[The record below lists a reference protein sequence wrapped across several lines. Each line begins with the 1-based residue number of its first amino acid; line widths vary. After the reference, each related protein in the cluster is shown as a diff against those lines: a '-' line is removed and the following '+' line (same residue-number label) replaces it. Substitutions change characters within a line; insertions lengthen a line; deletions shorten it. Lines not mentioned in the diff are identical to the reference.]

1 MKKQRKRIYTAL
13 LCTCFLFSTASVPV
27 SAAETEQEEEMT
39 TLSSRSGGTE
49 VSTKEALTSALVDS
63 NISKITLEKD
73 IDINDALTVNR
84 AVKLDLNGFV
94 LRMTGEDSV
103 IKVGQ
108 GGELTIADSNKD
120 KTHKFAQNTAGLSAG
135 LWELVDDSSTTSK
148 TVNGGIIT
156 GGKAQKGGGVYVAP
170 GGKLHMT
177 GGSIVGCQASKDGG
191 GVYLDDDSQTD
202 ASSEFTMTDS
212 SIIGC
217 TASGHGGGVAVNPAC
232 KFTMDNDSEIRSCTA
247 RLGGGVYTNNSDT
260 NRKGVFT
267 LRNGAILSCTA
278 DTSGFLF
285 SQGGGVYNS
294 GAFIMEGGT
303 IKGCTA
309 IKERPTGGVLNRR
322 EFTMSGGMIGES
334 ENDES
339 HVYNDAITAAVFT
352 ISGDATIYTNVAND
366 SRLNADG
373 GKVFGEVTNAV
384 KNWSS
389 AVIAGTEGVAGS
401 TEFKGKVTNN
411 CIIEKGQF
419 TGDVTND
426 GGGTIKGG
434 VFTGSVTNNLGTIL
448 GGDFSKASL
457 SGELVITFDPNN
469 GGNSSKQKV
478 DWSKE
483 GTPLEVPTTE
493 PTKEG
498 HTFEG
503 WYYDNNGVN
512 TKWDFKTDRARYTMT
527 LKAKWEANTYNVTV
541 KDDGNGTASADP
553 APAKMGAEVSL
564 TATPNSGYH
573 FKKWEVVP
581 DKVKIENNKFTMP
594 AAHVTVKAIFERN
607 TSSGGSGG
615 GGGGTTYYTLTFETN
630 GGDSIQAIRAAR
642 GKTLDLSAYT
652 PMRDG
657 YDFGG
662 WYADKDLTQRI
673 TEIKLSG
680 SKTVYADW
688 KKREPDEP
696 DAVKNPFADVN
707 AGDWFYRDVLF
718 SYEKGLMSGM
728 DAAAF
733 APYANTTRAQIAVIF
748 YRMEGSPAVEGENSF
763 TDVVRGSGTAWFYD
777 AVTWAQQNGI
787 MGGYDNS
794 SFAPNDPI
802 TREQLAAIFY
812 RYAQYKSYDTT
823 QGGMAIREFGDYESI
838 SDYAMGAMAWAVNT
852 GLVKGDSNL
861 LYPNGTATRAEIAA
875 MLHRF
880 VENGMK

>member
-27 SAAETEQEEEMT
+27 SAAETEQEEMT
-39 TLSSRSGGTE
+39 TLSNRSGEAE
-49 VSTKEALTSALVDS
+49 VSTKDELTSALGDS
-63 NISKITLEKD
+63 TKD
-73 IDINDALTVNR
+73 TVKLTEDIIIDTTLTVNR
-84 AVKLDLNGFV
+84 AVTLDLNGFV
-94 LRMTGEDSV
+94 LRMTGEGSV
-103 IKVGQ
+103 IKVEQ
-108 GGELTIADSNKD
+108 GGELTIADSNKN
-120 KTHKFAQNTAGLSAG
+120 TAHKFAQNTNG
-135 LWELVDDSSTTSK
+135 LWELVDGSSTSSK

-177 GGSIVGCQASKDGG
+177 GGSIVGCQAKDGG

-247 RLGGGVYTNNSDT
+247 RLGGGVYTNNSGT
-260 NRKGVFT
+260 NGPGVFT

-278 DTSGFLF
+278 NPSNHLF

-352 ISGDATIYTNVAND
+352 ISGDAKIYTNVYND

-373 GKVFGEVTNAV
+373 GEIFGEVTNAV

-389 AVIAGTEGVAGS
+389 AVIAGTEGAAGS

-419 TGDVTND
+419 TGEVMND

-434 VFTGSVTNNLGTIL
+434 TFTGSVTNNLGAIL
-448 GGDFSKASL
+448 GGDFSQAESL
-457 SGELVITFDPNN
+457 SGKLVITFDPNN
-469 GGNSSKQKV
+469 GDNSSRQEVYWK
-478 DWSKE
+478 KE
-483 GTPLEVPTTE
+483 GAPLIAPIPK
-493 PTKEG
+493 PTKEE

-503 WYYDNNGVN
+503 WYYDNKGENR
-512 TKWDFKTDRARYTMT
+512 KWDFETDRARYTMT
-527 LKAKWEANTYNVTV
+527 LTAKWKANTYNVTV
-541 KDDGNGTASADP
+541 ENDGNGTASADP
-553 APAKMGAEVSL
+553 ASAKMDDKVEL
-564 TATPNSGYH
+564 IATPKSGYH
-573 FKKWEVVP
+573 FKEWEVISGN
-581 DKVKIENNKFTMP
+581 VKIEDNKFTMP
-594 AAHVTVKAIFERN
+594 AENVTVKAIFERN
-607 TSSGGSGG
+607 ASSSGG

-630 GGDSIQAIRAAR
+630 GGGSMQAIRAAR

-688 KKREPDEP
+688 KKREP

-763 TDVVRGSGTAWFYD
+763 TDVVRDSGTAWFYD

-812 RYAQYKSYDTT
+812 RYAQYKGYDTT
-823 QGGMAIREFGDYESI
+823 QGGMAIREFDDYESI
-838 SDYAMGAMAWAVNT
+838 SDYAMGAMAWAVNI

-875 MLHRF
+875 LLHRF

>member
-39 TLSSRSGGTE
+39 TLSSRSGEAE
-49 VSTKEALTSALVDS
+49 VSTKDALTSALGDS
-63 NISKITLEKD
+63 NISKITLKQD
-73 IDINDALTVNR
+73 IHISDTLTVNR
-84 AVKLDLNGFV
+84 AVTLDLNGFV
-94 LRMTGEDSV
+94 LRMTKEGSV
-103 IKVGQ
+103 IKVEQ
-108 GGELTIADSNKD
+108 GGELTIADSDTD
-120 KTHKFAQNTAGLSAG
+120 KAHKFVQSTGG
-135 LWELVDDSSTTSK
+135 LWVLVDDSSK
-148 TVNGGIIT
+148 TVYGGIIT
-156 GGKAQKGGGVYVAP
+156 GGNAQKGGGVYVAP
-170 GGKLHMT
+170 GGKLNMT
-177 GGSIVGCQASKDGG
+177 GGSIVGCQAKFGG
-191 GVYLDDDSQTD
+191 GVYLDNNDQTGEP
-202 ASSEFTMTDS
+202 SEFTMTS
-212 SIIGC
+212 SRIIGC
-217 TASGHGGGVAVNPAC
+217 TASDNGGGVAVNPAC
-232 KFTMDNDSEIRSCTA
+232 TFTMNNGSEIRSCTA
-247 RLGGGVYTNNSDT
+247 RNGGGVYTNTS
-260 NRKGVFT
+260 RKNGNGVFT

-278 DTSGFLF
+278 DTSGHL
-285 SQGGGVYNS
+285 SSRGGGVYNEGS
-294 GAFIMEGGT
+294 FIMENGT

-309 IKERPTGGVLNRR
+309 IKMKERPTGGVYNLK
-322 EFTMSGGMIGES
+322 EFTMRGGTIGEEGEN

-339 HVYNDAITAAVFT
+339 HVYNAADTAAVFT
-352 ISGDATIYTNVAND
+352 ISGTAKIYTNVYND

-373 GKVFGEVTNAV
+373 GEIFGEVTNAV

-389 AVIAGTEGVAGS
+389 AVIAGTEGAAGS

-419 TGDVTND
+419 TGEVMND

-434 VFTGSVTNNLGTIL
+434 TFTGSVTNNLGAIL
-448 GGDFSKASL
+448 GGDFSQAESL
-457 SGELVITFDPNN
+457 SGKLVITFDPNN
-469 GGNSSKQKV
+469 GDNSSRQEVYWK
-478 DWSKE
+478 KE
-483 GTPLEVPTTE
+483 GAPLIAPIPK
-493 PTKEG
+493 PTKEE

-503 WYYDNNGVN
+503 WYYDNKGENR
-512 TKWDFKTDRARYTMT
+512 KWDFETDRARYTLT
-527 LKAKWEANTYNVTV
+527 LTAKWKANTYNVTV
-541 KDDGNGTASADP
+541 ENDGNGTASADP
-553 APAKMGAEVSL
+553 ASAKMDDKVEL
-564 TATPNSGYH
+564 IATPKSGYH
-573 FKKWEVVP
+573 FKEWEVISGN
-581 DKVKIENNKFTMP
+581 VKIEDNKFTMP
-594 AAHVTVKAIFERN
+594 AENVTVKAIFERN
-607 TSSGGSGG
+607 ASSSGG

-630 GGDSIQAIRAAR
+630 GGGSMQAIRAAR

-688 KKREPDEP
+688 KKREP

-763 TDVVRGSGTAWFYD
+763 TDVVRDSGTAWFYD

-787 MGGYDNS
+787 MGGYGNS

-812 RYAQYKSYDTT
+812 RYAQYKGYDTT
-823 QGGMAIREFGDYESI
+823 QGGMAIREFDDYESI

-861 LYPNGTATRAEIAA
+861 LYPKGTATRAEIAA
-875 MLHRF
+875 LFHRF
-880 VENGMK
+880 AENGMK

>member
-13 LCTCFLFSTASVPV
+13 LCTCFLLSTASVPV
-27 SAAETEQEEEMT
+27 SAAETEQEEEMI
-39 TLSSRSGGTE
+39 TLSSRSGGAE
-49 VSTKEALTSALVDS
+49 VSTPEDLASALGDS
-63 NISKITLEKD
+63 TKD
-73 IDINDALTVNR
+73 TVKLTADIIIDTTLTVNR
-84 AVKLDLNGFV
+84 AVALDLNGFV
-94 LRMTGEDSV
+94 LRMTEKDSV
-103 IKVGQ
+103 IKVAQ
-108 GGELTIADSNKD
+108 GGELTIADSD
-120 KTHKFAQNTAGLSAG
+120 KTKAHKFAQNTDG
-135 LWELVDDSSTTSK
+135 LWVLVDGSSTSSK
-148 TVNGGIIT
+148 TVSGGIIT
-156 GGKAQKGGGVYVAP
+156 GGKAKKGGGVYVAP

-177 GGSIVGCQASKDGG
+177 GGSIVGCQAKDGG

-217 TASGHGGGVAVNPAC
+217 TASERGGGVVVDPAC
-232 KFTMDNDSEIRSCTA
+232 TFTMDNDSEIRSCTA
-247 RLGGGVYTNNSDT
+247 QIGGGVYINSGDT
-260 NRKGVFT
+260 NGNGVFT
-267 LRNGAILSCTA
+267 LRNGAILLCTA
-278 DTSGFLF
+278 DPSGHPF
-285 SQGGGVYNS
+285 SRGGGVYNS

-309 IKERPTGGVLNRR
+309 KDGSSGGVLNRR
-322 EFTMSGGMIGES
+322 EFTMRGGTIGEKDKT
-334 ENDES
+334 DES
-339 HVYNDAITAAVFT
+339 HVYNDATTAAVFT
-352 ISGDATIYTNVAND
+352 ISGAARIYTNVYND
-366 SRLNADG
+366 SRWNADG
-373 GKVFGEVTNAV
+373 GEVLGDVTNAI
-384 KNWSS
+384 NSRYG
-389 AVIAGTEGVAGS
+389 AVIAGTEGATDS
-401 TEFKGKVTNN
+401 TKFSGAVINN
-411 CIIEKGQF
+411 E
-419 TGDVTND
+419 T
-426 GGGTIKGG
+426 GTIAGG
-434 VFTGSVTNNLGTIL
+434 VFTGSVTNNLGAIL
-448 GGDFSKASL
+448 GGDFSQASL
-457 SGELVITFDPNN
+457 SGKLAITFDPNIGEPN
-469 GGNSSKQKV
+469 TGEPNSTQKV
-478 DWSKE
+478 NWSQE
-483 GTPLEVPTTE
+483 GATLTAPSE
-493 PTKEG
+493 PTKEE

-512 TKWDFKTDRARYTMT
+512 TEWNFETDRARYTMT
-527 LKAKWEANTYNVTV
+527 LTAKWKANTYTVTV
-541 KDDGNGTASADP
+541 ENDGNGTALADP
-553 APAKMGAEVSL
+553 ASAKMDEEVRL
-564 TATPNSGYH
+564 TAMPNSGYH
-573 FKKWEVVP
+573 FKEWEVIS
-581 DKVKIENNKFTMP
+581 DNVKIEDNKFTMP

-607 TSSGGSGG
+607 TSSSGG

-763 TDVVRGSGTAWFYD
+763 TDVVRDSGTAWFYD

-787 MGGYDNS
+787 MGGYSNS

-812 RYAQYKSYDTT
+812 RYAQYKGYDTT
-823 QGGMAIREFGDYESI
+823 QGGMAIREFDDYESI

-861 LYPNGTATRAEIAA
+861 LYPKGTATRAELAA
-875 MLHRF
+875 LLHRF

>member
-39 TLSSRSGGTE
+39 TLSSRSGEAE
-49 VSTKEALTSALVDS
+49 VSTKDELTSALGDS
-63 NISKITLEKD
+63 TKD
-73 IDINDALTVNR
+73 TVKLTADIIIDTTLTVSR
-84 AVKLDLNGFV
+84 AVTLDLNGFV
-94 LRMTGEDSV
+94 LQRTGNDSV
-103 IKVGQ
+103 IKVEQ
-108 GGELTIADSNKD
+108 GGNLTIADSDTNKE
-120 KTHKFAQNTAGLSAG
+120 HKFAQNTNG
-135 LWELVDDSSTTSK
+135 LWELVDGSSTTSK

-156 GGKAQKGGGVYVAP
+156 GGKAKKGGGVYVAP
-170 GGKLHMT
+170 GGKLNMT
-177 GGSIVGCQASKDGG
+177 GGSIVGCQARYGGG
-191 GVYLDDDSQTD
+191 GVYLDNNDQTGEP
-202 ASSEFTMTDS
+202 SEFTMTDS

-217 TASGHGGGVAVNPAC
+217 TASDTGGGVAVNPAC
-232 KFTMDNDSEIRSCTA
+232 KFTMNNGSEIRSCTA
-247 RLGGGVYTNNSDT
+247 RNGGGVYTNISRT
-260 NRKGVFT
+260 NGNGVFT

-278 DTSGFLF
+278 NTSDHLR
-285 SQGGGVYNS
+285 SRGGGVYNEGS
-294 GAFIMEGGT
+294 FIMEDGT

-309 IKERPTGGVLNRR
+309 IKTEERLTGGVYNLR
-322 EFTMSGGMIGES
+322 EFTMSGGAIGEDGKD
-334 ENDES
+334 DES
-339 HVYNDAITAAVFT
+339 HVYNAADTAAVFT
-352 ISGDATIYTNVAND
+352 ISGAAKIYTNVAND
-366 SRLNADG
+366 SRLNAYG
-373 GKVFGEVTNAV
+373 GEISGDVTNAV
-384 KNWSS
+384 ASRY
-389 AVIAGTEGVAGS
+389 AVITGTEEAAGS
-401 TEFKGKVTNN
+401 TEFSGAVINN
-411 CIIEKGQF
+411 EA
-419 TGDVTND
+419 
-426 GGGTIKGG
+426 GTIAGG
-434 VFTGSVTNNLGTIL
+434 VFTGSVTNNLGAIL
-448 GGDFSKASL
+448 GGDFSRAKPL
-457 SGELVITFDPNN
+457 SGKLVITFDPNN
-469 GGNSSKQKV
+469 EGISSSQKV
-478 DWSKE
+478 DWSKD
-483 GTPLEVPTTE
+483 GATLLVPTPE

-503 WYYDNNGVN
+503 WYYDNNGEN
-512 TKWDFKTDRARYTMT
+512 TKWNFETDKAKYTMT
-527 LKAKWEANTYNVTV
+527 LKAKWKANTYNVTV
-541 KDDGNGTASADP
+541 ENDGNGTASAAP
-553 APAKMGAEVSL
+553 ASAKMGDEVSL
-564 TATPNSGYH
+564 TAMPKSGYH
-573 FKKWEVVP
+573 FKEWEVIS
-581 DKVKIENNKFTMP
+581 DNVKIEDNKFTMP

-607 TSSGGSGG
+607 ASSGGSGG

-630 GGDSIQAIRAAR
+630 GGGSMQAIRAAR

-688 KKREPDEP
+688 KKREPNEP

-707 AGDWFYRDVLF
+707 AGDWFYQDVLF

-812 RYAQYKSYDTT
+812 RYAQYKGYDTT

-838 SDYAMGAMAWAVNT
+838 SDYAMSAMAWAVNT

-861 LYPNGTATRAEIAA
+861 LYPNGTATRAELAA
-875 MLHRF
+875 LLHRF

>member
-27 SAAETEQEEEMT
+27 SAAETEQGEMI
-39 TLSSRSGGTE
+39 TLSNRSGEAE
-49 VSTKEALTSALVDS
+49 VSMKDALTSALGDS
-63 NISKITLEKD
+63 NISKITLKQD
-73 IDINDALTVNR
+73 IAISDTLTVNR
-84 AVKLDLNGFV
+84 AVTLDLNGFV
-94 LRMTGEDSV
+94 LRMTKEGSV
-103 IKVGQ
+103 IKVEQ
-108 GGELTIADSNKD
+108 GGELTIADSDTD
-120 KTHKFAQNTAGLSAG
+120 KAHKFVQSTGG
-135 LWELVDDSSTTSK
+135 LWVLVDDSSK
-148 TVNGGIIT
+148 TVYGGIIT
-156 GGKAQKGGGVYVAP
+156 GGNAQKGGGVYVAP
-170 GGKLHMT
+170 GGKLNMT
-177 GGSIVGCQASKDGG
+177 GGSIVGCQAKFGG
-191 GVYLDDDSQTD
+191 GVYLDNNDQTGEP
-202 ASSEFTMTDS
+202 SEFTMTS
-212 SIIGC
+212 SRIIGC
-217 TASGHGGGVAVNPAC
+217 TASDNGGGVAVNPAC
-232 KFTMDNDSEIRSCTA
+232 TFTMNNGSEIRSCTA
-247 RLGGGVYTNNSDT
+247 RNGGGVYTNTS
-260 NRKGVFT
+260 RKNGNGVFT

-278 DTSGFLF
+278 DTSGHL
-285 SQGGGVYNS
+285 SSRGGGVYNEGS
-294 GAFIMEGGT
+294 FIMENGT

-309 IKERPTGGVLNRR
+309 IKMKERPTGGVYNLK
-322 EFTMSGGMIGES
+322 EFTMRGGTIGEEGEN

-339 HVYNDAITAAVFT
+339 HVYNAADTAAVFT
-352 ISGDATIYTNVAND
+352 ISGTAKIYTNVYND

-373 GKVFGEVTNAV
+373 GEIFGEVTNAV

-389 AVIAGTEGVAGS
+389 AVIAGTEGAAGS

-419 TGDVTND
+419 TGEVMND

-434 VFTGSVTNNLGTIL
+434 TFTGSVTNNLGAIL
-448 GGDFSKASL
+448 GGDFSQAESL
-457 SGELVITFDPNN
+457 SGKLVITFDPNN
-469 GGNSSKQKV
+469 GDNSSRQEVYWK
-478 DWSKE
+478 KE
-483 GTPLEVPTTE
+483 GAPLIAPIPK
-493 PTKEG
+493 PTKEE

-503 WYYDNNGVN
+503 WYYDNKGENR
-512 TKWDFKTDRARYTMT
+512 KWDFETDRAQYTMT
-527 LKAKWEANTYNVTV
+527 LTAKW
-541 KDDGNGTASADP
+541 
-553 APAKMGAEVSL
+553 
-564 TATPNSGYH
+564 
-573 FKKWEVVP
+573 
-581 DKVKIENNKFTMP
+581 
-594 AAHVTVKAIFERN
+594 KAN
-607 TSSGGSGG
+607 TSSSGGG

-630 GGDSIQAIRAAR
+630 GGDSMQAIRAAR

-688 KKREPDEP
+688 KKKEPNEP

-763 TDVVRGSGTAWFYD
+763 TDVVRDSGTAWFYD

-812 RYAQYKSYDTT
+812 RYAQYKGYDTT

-838 SDYAMGAMAWAVNT
+838 SDYAMSAMAWAVNT

>member
-27 SAAETEQEEEMT
+27 SAAETEQEEMT
-39 TLSSRSGGTE
+39 TLSSRSGEAE
-49 VSTKEALTSALVDS
+49 VSTKDELTSALGDS
-63 NISKITLEKD
+63 TKD
-73 IDINDALTVNR
+73 TVKLTADIIIDTTLTVNR
-84 AVKLDLNGFV
+84 AVTLDLNGFV
-94 LRMTGEDSV
+94 LRMTEKDSV
-103 IKVGQ
+103 IKVEQDGN
-108 GGELTIADSNKD
+108 LTIADSD
-120 KTHKFAQNTAGLSAG
+120 KTKAHKFAQNTDG
-135 LWELVDDSSTTSK
+135 LWVLVDGSSTSSK
-148 TVNGGIIT
+148 TVSGGIIT
-156 GGKAQKGGGVYVAP
+156 GGKAKKGGGVYVAP
-170 GGKLHMT
+170 GGKLNMT
-177 GGSIVGCQASKDGG
+177 GGSIVGCQARDGG
-191 GVYLDDDSQTD
+191 GVYLDNNDQTGGF
-202 ASSEFTMTDS
+202 SEFTMTDS
-212 SIIGC
+212 RIIGC
-217 TASGHGGGVAVNPAC
+217 TASDNGGGVAVNPAC
-232 KFTMDNDSEIRSCTA
+232 TFTMNNGSEIRSCTA
-247 RLGGGVYTNNSDT
+247 RNGGGVYTNISRT
-260 NRKGVFT
+260 NGNGVFT

-278 DTSGFLF
+278 NTSDHLR
-285 SQGGGVYNS
+285 SRGGGVYNEGS
-294 GAFIMEGGT
+294 FIMEDGT

-309 IKERPTGGVLNRR
+309 INTEERLTGGVYNLR
-322 EFTMSGGMIGES
+322 EFTMSGGAIGEDGKD
-334 ENDES
+334 DES
-339 HVYNDAITAAVFT
+339 HVYNAANTPAVFT
-352 ISGDATIYTNVAND
+352 ISGDAKIYTNVAND
-366 SRLNADG
+366 IRLNADG
-373 GKVFGEVTNAV
+373 GEIFGEVTNAV

-419 TGDVTND
+419 TGEVMNDV
-426 GGGTIKGG
+426 GGTIKGG
-434 VFTGSVTNNLGTIL
+434 AFTGSVTNKGAIL
-448 GGDFSKASL
+448 GGDFSQATL
-457 SGELVITFDPNN
+457 SGKLAITFDPNN
-469 GGNSSKQKV
+469 EGDSSSRQDV
-478 DWSKE
+478 DWSTD
-483 GTPLEVPTTE
+483 GALLAVPTPE

-498 HTFEG
+498 YTFEG
-503 WYYDNNGVN
+503 WCYDNNGVN
-512 TKWDFKTDRARYTMT
+512 KKWDFDKDKAKYTMT
-527 LKAKWEANTYNVTV
+527 LTAKW
-541 KDDGNGTASADP
+541 
-553 APAKMGAEVSL
+553 
-564 TATPNSGYH
+564 
-573 FKKWEVVP
+573 
-581 DKVKIENNKFTMP
+581 
-594 AAHVTVKAIFERN
+594 KAN
-607 TSSGGSGG
+607 TSSSGGG

-630 GGDSIQAIRAAR
+630 GGGSMQAIRAAR

-688 KKREPDEP
+688 KKREPNEP

-718 SYEKGLMSGM
+718 SYEKGLMSGV

-763 TDVVRGSGTAWFYD
+763 TDVVRGSGMAWFYD
-777 AVTWAQQNGI
+777 AVTWAQKNGI

-812 RYAQYKSYDTT
+812 RYAQYKGYDTT
-823 QGGMAIREFGDYESI
+823 QGGMAIREFDDYESI

-875 MLHRF
+875 LLHRF

>member
-27 SAAETEQEEEMT
+27 SAAETEQEEMT
-39 TLSSRSGGTE
+39 TLSNRSGEAE
-49 VSTKEALTSALVDS
+49 VSTAADLTSALGDS
-63 NISKITLEKD
+63 NISKITLEQD
-73 IDINDALTVNR
+73 IPISDTLTVNR
-84 AVKLDLNGFV
+84 AVTLDLNGFV
-94 LRMTGEDSV
+94 LQRTGEGSV
-103 IKVGQ
+103 IKVEQ
-108 GGELTIADSNKD
+108 GGELTIADSNKN
-120 KTHKFAQNTAGLSAG
+120 TAHKFAQNTNG
-135 LWELVDDSSTTSK
+135 LWVLVDDGSK

-156 GGKAQKGGGVYVAP
+156 GGKAEKGGGVYVAP
-170 GGKLHMT
+170 GGKLNMT
-177 GGSIVGCQASKDGG
+177 GGSIVGCQARYGG
-191 GVYLDDDSQTD
+191 GVYLDNNDQTGEP
-202 ASSEFTMTDS
+202 SEFTMTS
-212 SIIGC
+212 RSIIGC
-217 TASGHGGGVAVNPAC
+217 TASDYGGGVAVNPKC
-232 KFTMDNDSEIRSCTA
+232 TFTMNNGSAVRSCTA
-247 RLGGGVYTNNSDT
+247 RLGGGVYTNNNGT
-260 NRKGVFT
+260 NGPGVFT
-267 LRNGAILSCTA
+267 LCNGAILSCKA
-278 DTSGFLF
+278 DSW
-285 SQGGGVYNS
+285 GGGVYNEGS
-294 GAFIMEGGT
+294 FIMEDGT
-303 IKGCTA
+303 IKNCTA
-309 IKERPTGGVLNRR
+309 EWNWLSSGGVFNHR
-322 EFTMSGGMIGES
+322 EFTMRGGAIGE
-334 ENDES
+334 ENKTDKS
-339 HVYNDAITAAVFT
+339 HVYNNSFTSAIFT
-352 ISGDATIYTNVAND
+352 ISDDATIYTNVAND

-373 GKVFGEVTNAV
+373 GEIFGDVTNAV
-384 KNWSS
+384 YSEYG
-389 AVIAGTEGVAGS
+389 AVIAGTEGAADSTKFSGAVINNKAGA
-401 TEFKGKVTNN
+401 
-411 CIIEKGQF
+411 IA
-419 TGDVTND
+419 
-426 GGGTIKGG
+426 GG

-448 GGDFSKASL
+448 GGDFSQAEPL
-457 SGELVITFDPNN
+457 NGQLAITFEPNN
-469 GGNSSKQKV
+469 GDKSSRQDV
-478 DWSKE
+478 VWSKD
-483 GTPLEVPTTE
+483 GATLEVPTTE

-512 TKWDFKTDRARYTMT
+512 TKWDFETDRAKYTMT
-527 LKAKWEANTYNVTV
+527 LTAQWKA
-541 KDDGNGTASADP
+541 
-553 APAKMGAEVSL
+553 
-564 TATPNSGYH
+564 
-573 FKKWEVVP
+573 
-581 DKVKIENNKFTMP
+581 
-594 AAHVTVKAIFERN
+594 N
-607 TSSGGSGG
+607 TSSSGGG

-630 GGDSIQAIRAAR
+630 GGGSMQAIRAAR

-688 KKREPDEP
+688 KKREP

-812 RYAQYKSYDTT
+812 RYAQYKGYDTT

-838 SDYAMGAMAWAVNT
+838 SDYAMSAMVWAVNT

>member
-27 SAAETEQEEEMT
+27 SAAETEQEEMT
-39 TLSSRSGGTE
+39 TLSSRSGEAE
-49 VSTKEALTSALVDS
+49 VSTKDALTSALGDS
-63 NISKITLEKD
+63 TKD
-73 IDINDALTVNR
+73 TVKLTADIIIDTTLTVNR
-84 AVKLDLNGFV
+84 AVTLDLNGFV
-94 LRMTGEDSV
+94 LQRTGEGSV
-103 IKVGQ
+103 IKVEQ
-108 GGELTIADSNKD
+108 GGELTIADSNKN
-120 KTHKFAQNTAGLSAG
+120 TAHKFAQNTAGLSAG
-135 LWELVDDSSTTSK
+135 LWELVSDDSTTSK
-148 TVNGGIIT
+148 TVSGGIIT

-170 GGKLHMT
+170 GGKLNMT
-177 GGSIVGCQASKDGG
+177 GGSIVGCQARYGG
-191 GVYLDDDSQTD
+191 GVYLDNNDQTGEP
-202 ASSEFTMTDS
+202 SEFTMTS
-212 SIIGC
+212 SRIIGC
-217 TASGHGGGVAVNPAC
+217 TASEQGGGVVVDPAC
-232 KFTMDNDSEIRSCTA
+232 TFTMDNDSEIRSCTA

-260 NRKGVFT
+260 NGKGVFT

-285 SQGGGVYNS
+285 SQGGGVYNL
-294 GAFIMEGGT
+294 GAFIMKSGT

-322 EFTMSGGMIGES
+322 EFTMSGGMIGKEDKT
-334 ENDES
+334 DES
-339 HVYNDAITAAVFT
+339 HVYNDATEAAVLT
-352 ISGDATIYTNVAND
+352 ISGAARIYTNVANN
-366 SRLNADG
+366 SRLNAYG
-373 GKVFGEVTNAV
+373 GEISGEVKNAV
-384 KNWSS
+384 DSRY
-389 AVIAGTEGVAGS
+389 AVITGTEEATGS
-401 TEFKGKVTNN
+401 TEFSGAVINSETGTIAGGTFTNTVTNN
-411 CIIEKGQF
+411 
-419 TGDVTND
+419 V
-426 GGGTIKGG
+426 
-434 VFTGSVTNNLGTIL
+434 GTIL
-448 GGDFSKASL
+448 GGDFSEATL
-457 SGELVITFDPNN
+457 SGRLAITFDPNN
-469 GGNSSKQKV
+469 GDNSSRQEV
-478 DWSKE
+478 DWSKDGE
-483 GTPLEVPTTE
+483 PLIVPTPE

-503 WYYDNNGVN
+503 WYYDNNSVN
-512 TKWDFKTDRARYTMT
+512 KKWNFETDRAKYTMT
-527 LKAKWEANTYNVTV
+527 LTAKW
-541 KDDGNGTASADP
+541 
-553 APAKMGAEVSL
+553 
-564 TATPNSGYH
+564 
-573 FKKWEVVP
+573 
-581 DKVKIENNKFTMP
+581 
-594 AAHVTVKAIFERN
+594 KAN
-607 TSSGGSGG
+607 TSSSGGG

-630 GGDSIQAIRAAR
+630 GGDSMQAIRAAR

-733 APYANTTRAQIAVIF
+733 APYTNTTRAQIAVIF

-763 TDVVRGSGTAWFYD
+763 TDVVRDSGTAWFYD
-777 AVTWAQQNGI
+777 AVTWAQKNGI
-787 MGGYDNS
+787 MGGYGNS

-812 RYAQYKSYDTT
+812 RYAQYKGYDTT
-823 QGGMAIREFGDYESI
+823 QGGMAIREFDDYESI

-861 LYPNGTATRAEIAA
+861 LYPKGTATRAEIAA
-875 MLHRF
+875 LFHRF
-880 VENGMK
+880 AENGMK

>member
-13 LCTCFLFSTASVPV
+13 LCACFLFSTASVPV
-27 SAAETEQEEEMT
+27 SAAETEQEEMT
-39 TLSSRSGGTE
+39 TLSNRSGEAE
-49 VSTKEALTSALVDS
+49 VSTKDELTSALGDS
-63 NISKITLEKD
+63 TKD
-73 IDINDALTVNR
+73 TVKLTEDIIIDTTLTVNR
-84 AVKLDLNGFV
+84 AVTLDLNGFV
-94 LRMTGEDSV
+94 LRMTGEGSV
-103 IKVGQ
+103 IKVEQ
-108 GGELTIADSNKD
+108 GGELTIADSNKN
-120 KTHKFAQNTAGLSAG
+120 TAHKFAQNTNG
-135 LWELVDDSSTTSK
+135 LWELVDGSSTSSK

-177 GGSIVGCQASKDGG
+177 GGSIVGCQAKDGG

-247 RLGGGVYTNNSDT
+247 RLGGGVYTNNSGT
-260 NRKGVFT
+260 NGPGVFT

-278 DTSGFLF
+278 NPSNHLF

-352 ISGDATIYTNVAND
+352 ISGDAKIYTNVAND

-373 GKVFGEVTNAV
+373 GEIFGEVTNAV

-389 AVIAGTEGVAGS
+389 AVIAGTEGAADS

-419 TGDVTND
+419 TGEVVN
-426 GGGTIKGG
+426 GGSGTIRGG
-434 VFTGSVTNNLGTIL
+434 AFKGSVTNNLGAIL
-448 GGDFSKASL
+448 GGDFSQATL
-457 SGELVITFDPNN
+457 SGELAITFDPDN
-469 GGNSSKQKV
+469 GEEPDTQKV
-478 DWSKE
+478 DWSH
-483 GTPLEVPTTE
+483 GGATLTAPSE
-493 PTKEG
+493 PTKEE

-503 WYYDNNGVN
+503 WYYDNNGEN
-512 TKWDFKTDRARYTMT
+512 TEWNFETDRAKYTMT
-527 LKAKWEANTYNVTV
+527 LTAQWKANTYTVTV
-541 KDDGNGTASADP
+541 KDDGNGTALADP
-553 APAKMGAEVSL
+553 ASAKMGAEVRL
-564 TATPNSGYH
+564 TAMPNSGYH
-573 FKKWEVVP
+573 FKEWEVIP
-581 DKVKIENNKFTMP
+581 DKVKIEDNKFTMP

-607 TSSGGSGG
+607 TSSGSGGG

-630 GGDSIQAIRAAR
+630 GGDSMQAIRAAR

-662 WYADKDLTQRI
+662 WYADKALTQRI

-688 KKREPDEP
+688 KKREPNEP

-728 DAAAF
+728 DTAVF

-763 TDVVRGSGTAWFYD
+763 TDVVRDSGTAWFYD
-777 AVTWAQQNGI
+777 AVTWAQKNGI
-787 MGGYDNS
+787 MGGYGNS

-812 RYAQYKSYDTT
+812 RYAQYKGYDTT
-823 QGGMAIREFGDYESI
+823 QGGMAIREFDDYESI

-861 LYPNGTATRAEIAA
+861 LYPKGTATRAEIAA
-875 MLHRF
+875 LFHRF
-880 VENGMK
+880 AENGMK

>member
-39 TLSSRSGGTE
+39 TLSNRSGEAE
-49 VSTKEALTSALVDS
+49 VSTAADLTSALGDS
-63 NISKITLEKD
+63 NISKITLEQD
-73 IDINDALTVNR
+73 IPISDTLTVNR
-84 AVKLDLNGFV
+84 AVTLDLNGFV
-94 LRMTGEDSV
+94 LQRTGEGSV
-103 IKVGQ
+103 IKVEQ
-108 GGELTIADSNKD
+108 GGELTIADSNKN
-120 KTHKFAQNTAGLSAG
+120 TAHKFAQNTNG
-135 LWELVDDSSTTSK
+135 LWELVDGSSTSSK

-156 GGKAQKGGGVYVAP
+156 GGKAQNGGGVYVAP

-177 GGSIVGCQASKDGG
+177 GGSIVGCQAGHGG
-191 GVYLDDDSQTD
+191 GVYLDNNDQTGEP
-202 ASSEFTMTDS
+202 SKFTMTS
-212 SIIGC
+212 SRIIGC
-217 TASGHGGGVAVNPAC
+217 TASGHGGGVAVNPKC
-232 KFTMDNDSEIRSCTA
+232 TFTMDNDSEIRSCTA
-247 RLGGGVYTNNSDT
+247 RLGGGVYTNNNGT
-260 NRKGVFT
+260 NGPGVFT

-278 DTSGFLF
+278 NPSDHLF
-285 SQGGGVYNS
+285 SRGGGVYNS

-309 IKERPTGGVLNRR
+309 KDGSSGGVLNRR
-322 EFTMSGGMIGES
+322 EFTMSGGMIGEG

-339 HVYNDAITAAVFT
+339 HVYNDANTKAVFT
-352 ISGDATIYTNVAND
+352 ISGTAKIYTNVAND

-373 GKVFGEVTNAV
+373 GEIFGEVTNAV

-448 GGDFSKASL
+448 GGDFSQATL
-457 SGELVITFDPNN
+457 SGQLVITFDPNN
-469 GGNSSKQKV
+469 GDKSSKQKV
-478 DWSKE
+478 VWSKD
-483 GTPLEVPTTE
+483 GATLSAPTTE

-503 WYYDNNGVN
+503 WYYDNNDVN
-512 TKWDFKTDRARYTMT
+512 TKWDFETDRAKYTMT
-527 LKAKWEANTYNVTV
+527 LKAQWKANTYTVTV
-541 KDDGNGTASADP
+541 ENDGNGTASADP
-553 APAKMGAEVSL
+553 ASAKMGDEVSL

-573 FKKWEVVP
+573 FKKWEVIP
-581 DKVKIENNKFTMP
+581 DKVKIEDNKFTMP

-607 TSSGGSGG
+607 ASSSGGG

-630 GGDSIQAIRAAR
+630 GGGSMQAIRAAR

-688 KKREPDEP
+688 KKREP

-812 RYAQYKSYDTT
+812 RYAQYKGYDTT

>member
-39 TLSSRSGGTE
+39 TLSSRSGEAE
-49 VSTKEALTSALVDS
+49 VSTKDELTSALGDS
-63 NISKITLEKD
+63 TKD
-73 IDINDALTVNR
+73 TVKLTADIIIDTTLTVNR
-84 AVKLDLNGFV
+84 AVTLDLSGFV
-94 LRMTGEDSV
+94 LQRTGEGSV

-108 GGELTIADSNKD
+108 GGELTIADSDTD
-120 KTHKFAQNTAGLSAG
+120 KEHKFAQNTNG
-135 LWELVDDSSTTSK
+135 LWELVVGSSTTSK

-156 GGKAQKGGGVYVAP
+156 GGKAKNGGGVYVAP

-177 GGSIVGCQASKDGG
+177 GGSIVGCQASHGG

-217 TASGHGGGVAVNPAC
+217 TASGYGGGVAVNPAC

-247 RLGGGVYTNNSDT
+247 RLGGGVYTDNSDA
-260 NRKGVFT
+260 NGPGVFT

-278 DTSGFLF
+278 DTSGHL
-285 SQGGGVYNS
+285 SSRGGGVYNEGS
-294 GAFIMEGGT
+294 FIMENGT

-309 IKERPTGGVLNRR
+309 IKMKERPTGGVYNLK
-322 EFTMSGGMIGES
+322 EFTMRGGTIGEEGEN

-339 HVYNDAITAAVFT
+339 HVYNAADTAAVFT
-352 ISGDATIYTNVAND
+352 ISGTAKIYTNVYND

-373 GKVFGEVTNAV
+373 GEIFGEVTNAV

-389 AVIAGTEGVAGS
+389 AVIAGTEGAAGS

-419 TGDVTND
+419 TGEVMND

-434 VFTGSVTNNLGTIL
+434 TFTGSVTNNLGAIL
-448 GGDFSKASL
+448 GGDFRQAESL
-457 SGELVITFDPNN
+457 SGKLVITFDPNN
-469 GGNSSKQKV
+469 GDNSSRQEVYWK
-478 DWSKE
+478 KE
-483 GTPLEVPTTE
+483 GAPLIAPIPK
-493 PTKEG
+493 PTKEE

-503 WYYDNNGVN
+503 WYYDNKGENR
-512 TKWDFKTDRARYTMT
+512 KWDFETDRAQYTMT
-527 LKAKWEANTYNVTV
+527 LTAKW
-541 KDDGNGTASADP
+541 
-553 APAKMGAEVSL
+553 
-564 TATPNSGYH
+564 
-573 FKKWEVVP
+573 
-581 DKVKIENNKFTMP
+581 
-594 AAHVTVKAIFERN
+594 KAN
-607 TSSGGSGG
+607 TSSSGGG

-630 GGDSIQAIRAAR
+630 GGDSMQAIRAAR

-688 KKREPDEP
+688 KKKEPNEP

-763 TDVVRGSGTAWFYD
+763 TDVVRDSGTAWFYD

-787 MGGYDNS
+787 MGGYSNS

-812 RYAQYKSYDTT
+812 RYAQYKGYDTT
-823 QGGMAIREFGDYESI
+823 QGGMAIREFDDYESI

-861 LYPNGTATRAEIAA
+861 LYPKGTATRAEIAA
-875 MLHRF
+875 LFHRF
-880 VENGMK
+880 AENGMK

>member
-39 TLSSRSGGTE
+39 TLSSRSGGAE
-49 VSTKEALTSALVDS
+49 VSTPEDLASALGDSTKDTVKLTVD
-63 NISKITLEKD
+63 II
-73 IDINDALTVNR
+73 IDTTLTVNR
-84 AVKLDLNGFV
+84 AVTLDLNGFV
-94 LRMTGEDSV
+94 LRMTKEGSV
-103 IKVGQ
+103 IKVEQ
-108 GGELTIADSNKD
+108 GGNLTIADSDTD
-120 KTHKFAQNTAGLSAG
+120 KAHKFVQSTGG
-135 LWELVDDSSTTSK
+135 LWVLVDDSSK
-148 TVNGGIIT
+148 TVYGGIIT
-156 GGKAQKGGGVYVAP
+156 GGNAQKGGGVYVAP
-170 GGKLHMT
+170 GGKLNMT
-177 GGSIVGCQASKDGG
+177 GGSIVGCQAKFGG
-191 GVYLDDDSQTD
+191 GVYLDNNDQTGEP
-202 ASSEFTMTDS
+202 SEFTMTS
-212 SIIGC
+212 SRIIGC
-217 TASGHGGGVAVNPAC
+217 TASDNGGGVAVNPAC
-232 KFTMDNDSEIRSCTA
+232 TFTMNNGSEIRSCTA
-247 RLGGGVYTNNSDT
+247 RNGGGVYTNTS
-260 NRKGVFT
+260 RKNGNGVFT
-267 LRNGAILSCTA
+267 LRNGAILSCMVN
-278 DTSGFLF
+278 TSEHPR
-285 SQGGGVYNS
+285 SRGGGVYNEGS
-294 GAFIMEGGT
+294 FIMENGT

-309 IKERPTGGVLNRR
+309 IKERLTGGVYNLK
-322 EFTMSGGMIGES
+322 EFTMSGGTIGE
-334 ENDES
+334 EGKTDDES
-339 HVYNDAITAAVFT
+339 HVYNVADKTAVFT
-352 ISGDATIYTNVAND
+352 ISGTAKIYTNVAND

-373 GKVFGEVTNAV
+373 GEIFGEVKNAV
-384 KNWSS
+384 DSRY
-389 AVIAGTEGVAGS
+389 AVITGTEEATGS
-401 TEFKGKVTNN
+401 TEFSGAVINSETGTIAGGTFTNTVTNN
-411 CIIEKGQF
+411 
-419 TGDVTND
+419 V
-426 GGGTIKGG
+426 
-434 VFTGSVTNNLGTIL
+434 GTIL
-448 GGDFSKASL
+448 GGDFSEATLRGKLA
-457 SGELVITFDPNN
+457 ITFDPNN
-469 GGNSSKQKV
+469 GDNRSRQEV
-478 DWSKE
+478 VWSTD
-483 GTPLEVPTTE
+483 GATLSAPYSN

-503 WYYDNNGVN
+503 WYYDNNGED
-512 TKWDFKTDRARYTMT
+512 TKWNFETDRAQYTMT
-527 LKAKWEANTYNVTV
+527 LTAKW
-541 KDDGNGTASADP
+541 
-553 APAKMGAEVSL
+553 
-564 TATPNSGYH
+564 
-573 FKKWEVVP
+573 
-581 DKVKIENNKFTMP
+581 
-594 AAHVTVKAIFERN
+594 KAN
-607 TSSGGSGG
+607 TSSSGGG

-688 KKREPDEP
+688 KKREPNEP

-787 MGGYDNS
+787 MGGYGNS

-812 RYAQYKSYDTT
+812 RYAQYKGYDTT
-823 QGGMAIREFGDYESI
+823 QGGMAIREFDDYESI

-861 LYPNGTATRAEIAA
+861 LYPKGTATRAELAS
-875 MLHRF
+875 LFHRF
-880 VENGMK
+880 AENGMK

>member
-13 LCTCFLFSTASVPV
+13 LCTCFLLSTASVPV

-39 TLSSRSGGTE
+39 TLSSRSGEAE
-49 VSTKEALTSALVDS
+49 VSTKDELTSALRDS
-63 NISKITLEKD
+63 TKD
-73 IDINDALTVNR
+73 TVKLTADIIIDTTLTVNR
-84 AVKLDLNGFV
+84 AVTLDLNGFV
-94 LRMTGEDSV
+94 LRMTEKDSV
-103 IKVGQ
+103 IKVEQ
-108 GGELTIADSNKD
+108 GGELTIADSDTNKA
-120 KTHKFAQNTAGLSAG
+120 HKFAQNTDG
-135 LWELVDDSSTTSK
+135 LWVLVDDSSTSSK
-148 TVNGGIIT
+148 TVKGGIIT
-156 GGKAQKGGGVYVAP
+156 GGKAQNGGGVYVAP
-170 GGKLHMT
+170 DGKLHMT
-177 GGSIVGCQASKDGG
+177 GGSIVGCQARYGG
-191 GVYLDDDSQTD
+191 GVYLDNNDQTGGF
-202 ASSEFTMTDS
+202 SEFTMTDS
-212 SIIGC
+212 RIIGC
-217 TASGHGGGVAVNPAC
+217 TASEQGGGVVVDPAC
-232 KFTMDNDSEIRSCTA
+232 TFTMDNDSEIRSCTA

-260 NRKGVFT
+260 NGKGVFT

-285 SQGGGVYNS
+285 SQGGGVYNL
-294 GAFIMEGGT
+294 GAFIMKSGT

-322 EFTMSGGMIGES
+322 EFTMSGGMIGKEDKT
-334 ENDES
+334 DES
-339 HVYNDAITAAVFT
+339 HVYNDATEAAVLT
-352 ISGDATIYTNVAND
+352 ISGAAKIYTNVAND
-366 SRLNADG
+366 SRLNAYG
-373 GKVFGEVTNAV
+373 GEISGEVKNAV
-384 KNWSS
+384 DSRY
-389 AVIAGTEGVAGS
+389 AVITGTEEAAGS
-401 TEFKGKVTNN
+401 TEFSGAVINS
-411 CIIEKGQF
+411 EA
-419 TGDVTND
+419 
-426 GGGTIKGG
+426 GTIAGG
-434 VFTGSVTNNLGTIL
+434 VFTGSVTNNLGAIL
-448 GGDFSKASL
+448 GGDFSQATL
-457 SGELVITFDPNN
+457 SGRLVITFDPNN
-469 GGNSSKQKV
+469 EDDSSRKEV
-478 DWSKE
+478 DWSKDGE
-483 GTPLEVPTTE
+483 PLIVPTPE

-512 TKWDFKTDRARYTMT
+512 TKWDFETDKAKYTMT
-527 LKAKWEANTYNVTV
+527 LTAQWKANTYTVTV
-541 KDDGNGTASADP
+541 ENDGNGTASADP
-553 APAKMGAEVSL
+553 ASAKMDDKVEL
-564 TATPNSGYH
+564 IATPKSGYH
-573 FKKWEVVP
+573 FKEWEVISGN
-581 DKVKIENNKFTMP
+581 VKIEDNKFTMP
-594 AAHVTVKAIFERN
+594 AENVTVKAIFERN
-607 TSSGGSGG
+607 ASSSGG

-630 GGDSIQAIRAAR
+630 GGGSMQAIRAAR

-688 KKREPDEP
+688 KKREP

-777 AVTWAQQNGI
+777 AVTWAQKNGI
-787 MGGYDNS
+787 MGGYSNS

-812 RYAQYKSYDTT
+812 RYAQYKGYDTT
-823 QGGMAIREFGDYESI
+823 QGGMAIREFDDYESI

-861 LYPNGTATRAEIAA
+861 LYPKGTATRAEIAA
-875 MLHRF
+875 LFHRF
-880 VENGMK
+880 AENGMK

>member
-39 TLSSRSGGTE
+39 TLSSRSGGAE
-49 VSTKEALTSALVDS
+49 VSTPEDLASALGDS
-63 NISKITLEKD
+63 TKD
-73 IDINDALTVNR
+73 TVKLTADIIIDTTLTVNR
-84 AVKLDLNGFV
+84 AVTLDLNGFV
-94 LRMTGEDSV
+94 LRMTKEGSV
-103 IKVGQ
+103 IKVEQ
-108 GGELTIADSNKD
+108 GGNLTIADSDTD
-120 KTHKFAQNTAGLSAG
+120 KAHKFVQSTGG
-135 LWELVDDSSTTSK
+135 LWVLVDDSSK
-148 TVNGGIIT
+148 TVYGGIIT
-156 GGKAQKGGGVYVAP
+156 GGNAQKGGGVYVAP
-170 GGKLHMT
+170 GGKLNMT
-177 GGSIVGCQASKDGG
+177 GGSIVSCQAKFGG
-191 GVYLDDDSQTD
+191 GVYLDNNDQTGEP
-202 ASSEFTMTDS
+202 SEFTMTS
-212 SIIGC
+212 SRIIGC
-217 TASGHGGGVAVNPAC
+217 TASDNGGGVAVNPAC
-232 KFTMDNDSEIRSCTA
+232 TFTMNNGSEIRSCTA
-247 RLGGGVYTNNSDT
+247 RNGGGVYTNTS
-260 NRKGVFT
+260 RKNGNGVFT
-267 LRNGAILSCTA
+267 LRNGAILSCMVN
-278 DTSGFLF
+278 TSEHPR
-285 SQGGGVYNS
+285 SRGGGVYNEGS
-294 GAFIMEGGT
+294 FIMENGT
-303 IKGCTA
+303 IKVCTA
-309 IKERPTGGVLNRR
+309 IKERLTGGVYNLK
-322 EFTMSGGMIGES
+322 EFTMSGGTIGE
-334 ENDES
+334 EGKTDDES
-339 HVYNDAITAAVFT
+339 HVYNVADKTAVFT
-352 ISGDATIYTNVAND
+352 ISGTAKIYTNVAND

-373 GKVFGEVTNAV
+373 GEIFGEVTNAV

-389 AVIAGTEGVAGS
+389 AVIAGTEGAADS

-419 TGDVTND
+419 TGEVVN
-426 GGGTIKGG
+426 GGSGTIRGG
-434 VFTGSVTNNLGTIL
+434 AFKGSVTNNLGAIL
-448 GGDFSKASL
+448 GGDFSQATL
-457 SGELVITFDPNN
+457 SGELAITFDPDN
-469 GGNSSKQKV
+469 GEEPDTQKV
-478 DWSKE
+478 DWSH
-483 GTPLEVPTTE
+483 GGATLTAPSE
-493 PTKEG
+493 PTKEE

-503 WYYDNNGVN
+503 WYYDNNGEN
-512 TKWDFKTDRARYTMT
+512 TEWNFETDRARYTMRLT
-527 LKAKWEANTYNVTV
+527 AQWKANTYTVTV
-541 KDDGNGTASADP
+541 KDDGNGTALADP
-553 APAKMGAEVSL
+553 ASAKMGAEVSL
-564 TATPNSGYH
+564 TAMPNSGYH

-581 DKVKIENNKFTMP
+581 DKVEIENNKFTMP
-594 AAHVTVKAIFERN
+594 ADDVTVKAIFERN
-607 TSSGGSGG
+607 ASSGGG

-763 TDVVRGSGTAWFYD
+763 TDVVRDSGTAWFYD

-787 MGGYDNS
+787 MGGYGNS

-812 RYAQYKSYDTT
+812 RYAQYKGYDTT
-823 QGGMAIREFGDYESI
+823 QGGMAIREFDDYESI

-861 LYPNGTATRAEIAA
+861 LYPKGTATRAEIAA
-875 MLHRF
+875 LFHRF
-880 VENGMK
+880 AENGMK

>member
-39 TLSSRSGGTE
+39 TLSSRSGEAE
-49 VSTKEALTSALVDS
+49 VSTAADLTSALGDS
-63 NISKITLEKD
+63 TKD
-73 IDINDALTVNR
+73 TVKLTADIIIDTTLTVKR
-84 AVKLDLNGFV
+84 AVTLDLNGFV
-94 LRMTGEDSV
+94 LRMTGEGSV
-103 IKVGQ
+103 IKVEQ
-108 GGELTIADSNKD
+108 GGELTIADSDTNKA
-120 KTHKFAQNTAGLSAG
+120 HKFAQNTDG
-135 LWELVDDSSTTSK
+135 LWVLVDDSSTSSK
-148 TVNGGIIT
+148 TVKGGIIT
-156 GGKAQKGGGVYVAP
+156 GGKAQNGGGVYVAP
-170 GGKLHMT
+170 DGKLHMT
-177 GGSIVGCQASKDGG
+177 GGSIVGCQAKFGG
-191 GVYLDDDSQTD
+191 GVYLDNNDQTGEP
-202 ASSEFTMTDS
+202 SEFTMTS
-212 SIIGC
+212 SRIIGC
-217 TASGHGGGVAVNPAC
+217 TASDNGGGVAVNPAC
-232 KFTMDNDSEIRSCTA
+232 TFTMNNGSEIRSCTA
-247 RLGGGVYTNNSDT
+247 RNGGGVYTNTS
-260 NRKGVFT
+260 RKNGNGVFT

-278 DTSGFLF
+278 DTSGHL
-285 SQGGGVYNS
+285 SSRGGGVYNEGS
-294 GAFIMEGGT
+294 FIMENGT

-309 IKERPTGGVLNRR
+309 IKMKERPTGGVYNLK
-322 EFTMSGGMIGES
+322 EFTMRGGTIGEEGEN

-339 HVYNDAITAAVFT
+339 HVYNAADTAAVFT
-352 ISGDATIYTNVAND
+352 ISGTAKIYTNVYND

-373 GKVFGEVTNAV
+373 GEIFGEVTNAV

-389 AVIAGTEGVAGS
+389 AVIAGTEGAAGS

-419 TGDVTND
+419 TGEVMND

-434 VFTGSVTNNLGTIL
+434 TFTGSVTNNLGAIL
-448 GGDFSKASL
+448 GGDFSQAESL
-457 SGELVITFDPNN
+457 SGKLVITFDPNN
-469 GGNSSKQKV
+469 GDNSSRQEVYWK
-478 DWSKE
+478 KE
-483 GTPLEVPTTE
+483 GAPLIAPIPK
-493 PTKEG
+493 PTKEE

-503 WYYDNNGVN
+503 WYYDNKGENR
-512 TKWDFKTDRARYTMT
+512 KWDFETDRAQYTMT
-527 LKAKWEANTYNVTV
+527 LTAKW
-541 KDDGNGTASADP
+541 
-553 APAKMGAEVSL
+553 
-564 TATPNSGYH
+564 
-573 FKKWEVVP
+573 
-581 DKVKIENNKFTMP
+581 
-594 AAHVTVKAIFERN
+594 KAN
-607 TSSGGSGG
+607 TSSSGGG

-630 GGDSIQAIRAAR
+630 GGDSMQAIRAAR

-688 KKREPDEP
+688 KKKEPNEP

-763 TDVVRGSGTAWFYD
+763 TDVVRDSGTAWFYD

-787 MGGYDNS
+787 MGGYSNS

-812 RYAQYKSYDTT
+812 RYAQYKGYDTT
-823 QGGMAIREFGDYESI
+823 QGGMAIREFDDYESI

-861 LYPNGTATRAEIAA
+861 LYPKGTATRAEIAA
-875 MLHRF
+875 LFHRF
-880 VENGMK
+880 AENGMK

>member
-27 SAAETEQEEEMT
+27 SAAETEQGEMI
-39 TLSSRSGGTE
+39 TLSNRSGEAE
-49 VSTKEALTSALVDS
+49 VSMKDALTSALGDS
-63 NISKITLEKD
+63 NISKITLKQD
-73 IDINDALTVNR
+73 IAISDTLTVNR
-84 AVKLDLNGFV
+84 AVTLDLNGFV
-94 LRMTGEDSV
+94 LRMTKEGSV
-103 IKVGQ
+103 IKVEQ
-108 GGELTIADSNKD
+108 GGELTIADSDTD
-120 KTHKFAQNTAGLSAG
+120 KAHKFVQSTGG
-135 LWELVDDSSTTSK
+135 LWVLVDDSSK
-148 TVNGGIIT
+148 TVYGGIIT
-156 GGKAQKGGGVYVAP
+156 GGNAQKGGGVYVAP
-170 GGKLHMT
+170 GGKLNMT
-177 GGSIVGCQASKDGG
+177 GGSIVGCQAKFGG
-191 GVYLDDDSQTD
+191 GVYLDNNDQTGEP
-202 ASSEFTMTDS
+202 SEFTMTS
-212 SIIGC
+212 SRIIGC
-217 TASGHGGGVAVNPAC
+217 TASDNGGGVAVNPAC
-232 KFTMDNDSEIRSCTA
+232 TFKMNNGSEIRSCTA
-247 RLGGGVYTNNSDT
+247 RNGGGVYTNTS
-260 NRKGVFT
+260 RKNGNGVFT

-278 DTSGFLF
+278 DTSGHL
-285 SQGGGVYNS
+285 SSRGGGVYNEGS
-294 GAFIMEGGT
+294 FIMENGT

-309 IKERPTGGVLNRR
+309 IKMKERPTGGVYNLK
-322 EFTMSGGMIGES
+322 EFTMRGGTIGEEGEN

-339 HVYNDAITAAVFT
+339 HVYNAADTAAVFT
-352 ISGDATIYTNVAND
+352 ISGTAKIYTNVYND

-373 GKVFGEVTNAV
+373 GEIFGEVTNAV

-389 AVIAGTEGVAGS
+389 AVIAGTEGAAGS

-419 TGDVTND
+419 TGEVMND

-434 VFTGSVTNNLGTIL
+434 TFTGSVTNNLGAIL
-448 GGDFSKASL
+448 GGDFSQAESL
-457 SGELVITFDPNN
+457 SGKLVITFDPNN
-469 GGNSSKQKV
+469 GDNSSRQEVYWK
-478 DWSKE
+478 KE
-483 GTPLEVPTTE
+483 GAPLIAPIPK
-493 PTKEG
+493 PTKEE

-503 WYYDNNGVN
+503 WYYDNKGENR
-512 TKWDFKTDRARYTMT
+512 KWDFETDRAQYTMT
-527 LKAKWEANTYNVTV
+527 LTAKW
-541 KDDGNGTASADP
+541 
-553 APAKMGAEVSL
+553 
-564 TATPNSGYH
+564 
-573 FKKWEVVP
+573 
-581 DKVKIENNKFTMP
+581 
-594 AAHVTVKAIFERN
+594 KAN
-607 TSSGGSGG
+607 TSSSGGG

-630 GGDSIQAIRAAR
+630 GGDSMQAIRAAR

-688 KKREPDEP
+688 KKKEPNEP

-763 TDVVRGSGTAWFYD
+763 TDVVRDSGTAWFYD

-787 MGGYDNS
+787 MGGYSNS

-812 RYAQYKSYDTT
+812 RYAQYKGYDTT
-823 QGGMAIREFGDYESI
+823 QGGMAIREFDDYESI

-861 LYPNGTATRAEIAA
+861 LYPKGTATRAEIAA
-875 MLHRF
+875 LFHRF
-880 VENGMK
+880 AENGMK

>member
-13 LCTCFLFSTASVPV
+13 LCTCFLLSTASVPV

-39 TLSSRSGGTE
+39 TLSNRSGGAE
-49 VSTKEALTSALVDS
+49 VSTPEDLASALRDS
-63 NISKITLEKD
+63 TKDTVKLTANII
-73 IDINDALTVNR
+73 IDTTLTVNR
-84 AVKLDLNGFV
+84 AVTLDLSGFV
-94 LRMTGEDSV
+94 LQRTGNDSV
-103 IKVGQ
+103 IKVEK
-108 GGELTIADSNKD
+108 GGELTIADSNTD
-120 KTHKFAQNTAGLSAG
+120 KEHKFFQHSNG
-135 LWELVDDSSTTSK
+135 LWVLVDDGIK
-148 TVNGGIIT
+148 TVKGGIIT

-191 GVYLDDDSQTD
+191 GVYLDDDSQTGEP
-202 ASSEFTMTDS
+202 SKFTMTDS

-217 TASGHGGGVAVNPAC
+217 TASDTGGGVTVNPKC
-232 KFTMDNDSEIRSCTA
+232 TFTMNNDSEIRSCTA
-247 RLGGGVYTNNSDT
+247 RLGGGVYTNNSGT
-260 NRKGVFT
+260 NGNGVFT
-267 LRNGAILSCTA
+267 LRNGAILSCKA
-278 DTSGFLF
+278 DTLGFM
-285 SQGGGVYNS
+285 SSWGGGVYNS

-309 IKERPTGGVLNRR
+309 KKGSSGGVLNRR
-322 EFTMSGGMIGES
+322 EFTMRGGRIGEDKT
-334 ENDES
+334 DES
-339 HVYNDAITAAVFT
+339 HVYNAADTAAVFT
-352 ISGDATIYTNVAND
+352 ISGTAKIYTNVAND

-373 GKVFGEVTNAV
+373 GEIFGDVTNAV
-384 KNWSS
+384 DSEYG
-389 AVIAGTEGVAGS
+389 AVIAGTEEAAGS
-401 TEFKGKVTNN
+401 TEFSGAVINN
-411 CIIEKGQF
+411 EA
-419 TGDVTND
+419 
-426 GGGTIKGG
+426 GTIAGG
-434 VFTGSVTNNLGTIL
+434 VFTGSVTNNLGAIL
-448 GGDFSKASL
+448 GGDFSRAKSL
-457 SGELVITFDPNN
+457 SGKLVITFDPNN
-469 GGNSSKQKV
+469 GDNMQV
-478 DWSKE
+478 DWKKE
-483 GTPLEVPTTE
+483 GVLLKAPTSE

-498 HTFEG
+498 YTFEG

-512 TKWDFKTDRARYTMT
+512 TKWNFETDKARYTMT
-527 LKAKWEANTYNVTV
+527 LTAQWKANTYNVTV

-553 APAKMGAEVSL
+553 ASAGMGAEVSL

-581 DKVKIENNKFTMP
+581 GDVEIEDNKFTMP

-607 TSSGGSGG
+607 ASSGGSGG

-630 GGDSIQAIRAAR
+630 GGGSMQAIRAAR

-688 KKREPDEP
+688 KKREPD
-696 DAVKNPFADVN
+696 AVKNPFADVN
-707 AGDWFYRDVLF
+707 AGDWFYQDVLF

-763 TDVVRGSGTAWFYD
+763 VDVVRGSGTAWFYD
-777 AVTWAQQNGI
+777 AVTWAQKNGI
-787 MGGYDNS
+787 MGGYSNS

-812 RYAQYKSYDTT
+812 RYAQYKGYDTT

>member
-27 SAAETEQEEEMT
+27 SAAETEQEEMT
-39 TLSSRSGGTE
+39 TLSNRSGGAE
-49 VSTKEALTSALVDS
+49 VSTPEDLASALGDS
-63 NISKITLEKD
+63 TKD
-73 IDINDALTVNR
+73 TVKLTADIIIDTTLTVNR
-84 AVKLDLNGFV
+84 AVTLDLNGFV
-94 LRMTGEDSV
+94 LRMTKEGSV
-103 IKVGQ
+103 IKVEQ
-108 GGELTIADSNKD
+108 GGNLTIADSDTD
-120 KTHKFAQNTAGLSAG
+120 KAHKFVQSTGG
-135 LWELVDDSSTTSK
+135 LWVLVDDSSK
-148 TVNGGIIT
+148 TVYGGIIT
-156 GGKAQKGGGVYVAP
+156 GGNAQKGGGVYVAP
-170 GGKLHMT
+170 GGKLNMT
-177 GGSIVGCQASKDGG
+177 GGSIVGCQAKFGG
-191 GVYLDDDSQTD
+191 GVYLDNNDQTGEP
-202 ASSEFTMTDS
+202 SEFTMTS
-212 SIIGC
+212 SRIIGC
-217 TASGHGGGVAVNPAC
+217 TASDNGGGVAVNPAC
-232 KFTMDNDSEIRSCTA
+232 TFTMNNGSEIRSCTA
-247 RLGGGVYTNNSDT
+247 RNGGGVYTNTS
-260 NRKGVFT
+260 RKNGNGVFT
-267 LRNGAILSCTA
+267 LRNGAILSCMVN
-278 DTSGFLF
+278 TSEHPR
-285 SQGGGVYNS
+285 SRGGGVYNEGS
-294 GAFIMEGGT
+294 FIMENGT

-309 IKERPTGGVLNRR
+309 IKERLTGGVYNLK
-322 EFTMSGGMIGES
+322 EFTMSGGTIGE
-334 ENDES
+334 EGKTDDES
-339 HVYNDAITAAVFT
+339 HVYNVADKTAVFT
-352 ISGDATIYTNVAND
+352 ISGTAKIYTNVAND

-373 GKVFGEVTNAV
+373 GEIFGEVTNAV

-389 AVIAGTEGVAGS
+389 AVIAGTEGAADS

-419 TGDVTND
+419 TGEVVN
-426 GGGTIKGG
+426 GGSGTIRGG
-434 VFTGSVTNNLGTIL
+434 AFKGSVTNNLGAIL
-448 GGDFSKASL
+448 GGDFSQATL
-457 SGELVITFDPNN
+457 SGELAITFDPDN
-469 GGNSSKQKV
+469 GEEPDTQKV
-478 DWSKE
+478 DWSH
-483 GTPLEVPTTE
+483 GGATLTAPSE
-493 PTKEG
+493 PTKEE

-512 TKWDFKTDRARYTMT
+512 TKWDFETDKAKYTMT
-527 LKAKWEANTYNVTV
+527 LTAQWKANTYTVTV
-541 KDDGNGTASADP
+541 ENDGNGTASADP
-553 APAKMGAEVSL
+553 ASAKMGAEVSL
-564 TATPNSGYH
+564 TAMPKSGYH
-573 FKKWEVVP
+573 FKRWEVVP
-581 DKVKIENNKFTMP
+581 DKVEIENNKFTMP
-594 AAHVTVKAIFERN
+594 ADDVTVKAIFERN
-607 TSSGGSGG
+607 ASSGGSGG

-630 GGDSIQAIRAAR
+630 GGDSMQAIRAAR

-662 WYADKDLTQRI
+662 WYADKALTQRI

-688 KKREPDEP
+688 KKREPNEP

-787 MGGYDNS
+787 MGGYGNS

-812 RYAQYKSYDTT
+812 RYAQYKGYDTT
-823 QGGMAIREFGDYESI
+823 QGGMAIREFDDYESI

-861 LYPNGTATRAEIAA
+861 LYPKGTATRAEIAA
-875 MLHRF
+875 LFHRF
-880 VENGMK
+880 AENGMK

>member
-27 SAAETEQEEEMT
+27 SAAETEQGEMI
-39 TLSSRSGGTE
+39 TLSNRSGEAE
-49 VSTKEALTSALVDS
+49 VSTKDALTSALGDS
-63 NISKITLEKD
+63 NISKITLKQD
-73 IDINDALTVNR
+73 IAISDTLTVNR
-84 AVKLDLNGFV
+84 AVTLDLNGFV
-94 LRMTGEDSV
+94 LRMTKEGSV
-103 IKVGQ
+103 IKVEQ
-108 GGELTIADSNKD
+108 GGELTIADSDTD
-120 KTHKFAQNTAGLSAG
+120 KAHKFVQSTGG
-135 LWELVDDSSTTSK
+135 LWVLVDDSSK
-148 TVNGGIIT
+148 TVYGGIIT
-156 GGKAQKGGGVYVAP
+156 GGNAQKGGGVYVAP
-170 GGKLHMT
+170 GGKLNMT
-177 GGSIVGCQASKDGG
+177 GGSIVGCQAKFGG
-191 GVYLDDDSQTD
+191 GVYLDNNDQTGEP
-202 ASSEFTMTDS
+202 SEFTMTS
-212 SIIGC
+212 SRIIGC
-217 TASGHGGGVAVNPAC
+217 TASDNGGGVAVNPAC
-232 KFTMDNDSEIRSCTA
+232 TFTMNNGSEIRSCTA
-247 RLGGGVYTNNSDT
+247 RNGGGVYTNTS
-260 NRKGVFT
+260 RKNGNGVFT

-278 DTSGFLF
+278 DTSGHL
-285 SQGGGVYNS
+285 SSRGGGVYNEGS
-294 GAFIMEGGT
+294 FIMENGT

-309 IKERPTGGVLNRR
+309 IKMKERPTGGVYNLK
-322 EFTMSGGMIGES
+322 EFTMRGGTIGEEGEN

-339 HVYNDAITAAVFT
+339 HVYNAADTAAVFT
-352 ISGDATIYTNVAND
+352 ISGTAKIYTNVYND

-373 GKVFGEVTNAV
+373 GEIFGEVTNAV

-389 AVIAGTEGVAGS
+389 AVIAGTEGAAGS

-419 TGDVTND
+419 TGEVMND

-434 VFTGSVTNNLGTIL
+434 TFTGSVTNNLGAIL
-448 GGDFSKASL
+448 GGDFSQAESL
-457 SGELVITFDPNN
+457 SGKLVITFDPNN
-469 GGNSSKQKV
+469 GDNSSRQEVYWK
-478 DWSKE
+478 KE
-483 GTPLEVPTTE
+483 GAPLIAPIPK
-493 PTKEG
+493 PTKEE

-503 WYYDNNGVN
+503 WYYDNKGENR
-512 TKWDFKTDRARYTMT
+512 KWDFETDRARYTMT
-527 LKAKWEANTYNVTV
+527 LTAKWKANTYNVTV
-541 KDDGNGTASADP
+541 ENDGNGTASADP
-553 APAKMGAEVSL
+553 ASAKMDDKVEL
-564 TATPNSGYH
+564 IATPKSGYH
-573 FKKWEVVP
+573 FKEWEVISGN
-581 DKVKIENNKFTMP
+581 VKIEDNKFTMP
-594 AAHVTVKAIFERN
+594 AENVTVKAIFERN
-607 TSSGGSGG
+607 ASSSGG

-630 GGDSIQAIRAAR
+630 GGGSMQAIRAAR

-707 AGDWFYRDVLF
+707 AGDWFYQDVLF

-812 RYAQYKSYDTT
+812 RYAQYKGYDTT
-823 QGGMAIREFGDYESI
+823 QGGMAIREFDDYESI

-861 LYPNGTATRAEIAA
+861 LYPKGTATRAEIAA
-875 MLHRF
+875 LLHRF
-880 VENGMK
+880 AENGMK

>member
-1 MKKQRKRIYTAL
+1 MW
-13 LCTCFLFSTASVPV
+13 V
-27 SAAETEQEEEMT
+27 
-39 TLSSRSGGTE
+39 
-49 VSTKEALTSALVDS
+49 
-63 NISKITLEKD
+63 
-73 IDINDALTVNR
+73 
-84 AVKLDLNGFV
+84 
-94 LRMTGEDSV
+94 
-103 IKVGQ
+103 
-108 GGELTIADSNKD
+108 
-120 KTHKFAQNTAGLSAG
+120 
-135 LWELVDDSSTTSK
+135 LVDDSSK
-148 TVNGGIIT
+148 TVYGGIIT
-156 GGKAQKGGGVYVAP
+156 GGNAQKGGGVYVAP

-177 GGSIVGCQASKDGG
+177 GGSIVGCQAKFGG
-191 GVYLDDDSQTD
+191 GVYLDNNDQTGEP
-202 ASSEFTMTDS
+202 SEFTMTS
-212 SIIGC
+212 SRIIGC
-217 TASGHGGGVAVNPAC
+217 TASDNGGGVAVNPAC
-232 KFTMDNDSEIRSCTA
+232 TFTMNNGSEIRSCTA
-247 RLGGGVYTNNSDT
+247 RNGGGVYTNTS
-260 NRKGVFT
+260 RKNGNGVFT

-278 DTSGFLF
+278 DTSGHL
-285 SQGGGVYNS
+285 SSRGGGVYNEGS
-294 GAFIMEGGT
+294 FIMENGT

-309 IKERPTGGVLNRR
+309 IKMKERPTGGVYNLK
-322 EFTMSGGMIGES
+322 EFTMRGGTIGEEGEN

-339 HVYNDAITAAVFT
+339 HVYNAADTAAVFT
-352 ISGDATIYTNVAND
+352 ISGTAKIYTNVYND

-373 GKVFGEVTNAV
+373 GEIFGEVTNAV

-389 AVIAGTEGVAGS
+389 AVIAGTEGAAGS

-419 TGDVTND
+419 TGEVMND

-434 VFTGSVTNNLGTIL
+434 TFTGSVTNNLGAIL
-448 GGDFSKASL
+448 GGDFSQAESL
-457 SGELVITFDPNN
+457 SGKLVITFDPNN
-469 GGNSSKQKV
+469 GDNSSRQEVYWK
-478 DWSKE
+478 KE
-483 GTPLEVPTTE
+483 GAPLIAPIPK
-493 PTKEG
+493 PTKEE

-503 WYYDNNGVN
+503 WYYDNKGENR
-512 TKWDFKTDRARYTMT
+512 KWDFETDRARYTMT
-527 LKAKWEANTYNVTV
+527 LTAKWKANTYNVTV
-541 KDDGNGTASADP
+541 ENDGNGTASADP
-553 APAKMGAEVSL
+553 ASAKMDDKVEL
-564 TATPNSGYH
+564 IATPKSGYH
-573 FKKWEVVP
+573 FKEWEVISGN
-581 DKVKIENNKFTMP
+581 VKIEDNKFTMP
-594 AAHVTVKAIFERN
+594 AENVTVKAIFERN
-607 TSSGGSGG
+607 ASSSGG

-630 GGDSIQAIRAAR
+630 GGGSMQAIRAAR

-688 KKREPDEP
+688 KKREP

-763 TDVVRGSGTAWFYD
+763 TDVVRDSGTAWFYD
-777 AVTWAQQNGI
+777 AVTWAQKNGI
-787 MGGYDNS
+787 MGGYGNS

-812 RYAQYKSYDTT
+812 RYAQYKGYDTT
-823 QGGMAIREFGDYESI
+823 QGGMAIREFDDYESI

-861 LYPNGTATRAEIAA
+861 LYPKGTATRAEIAA
-875 MLHRF
+875 LFHRF
-880 VENGMK
+880 AENGMK

>member
-39 TLSSRSGGTE
+39 TLSSRSGEAE
-49 VSTKEALTSALVDS
+49 VSTAADLTSALGDS
-63 NISKITLEKD
+63 TKD
-73 IDINDALTVNR
+73 TVKLTADIIIDTTLTVNR
-84 AVKLDLNGFV
+84 AVTLDLNGFV
-94 LRMTGEDSV
+94 LRMTKEGSV
-103 IKVGQ
+103 IKVEQ
-108 GGELTIADSNKD
+108 GGNLTIADSVTD
-120 KTHKFAQNTAGLSAG
+120 KAHKFVQSTGG
-135 LWELVDDSSTTSK
+135 LWVLVDDSSK
-148 TVNGGIIT
+148 TVYGGIIT
-156 GGKAQKGGGVYVAP
+156 GGNAQKGGGVYVAP
-170 GGKLHMT
+170 GGKLNMT
-177 GGSIVGCQASKDGG
+177 GGSIVGCQAKFGG
-191 GVYLDDDSQTD
+191 GVYLDNNDQTGEP
-202 ASSEFTMTDS
+202 SEFTMTS
-212 SIIGC
+212 SRIIGC
-217 TASGHGGGVAVNPAC
+217 TASDNGGGVAVNPAC
-232 KFTMDNDSEIRSCTA
+232 TFTMNNGSEIRSCTA
-247 RLGGGVYTNNSDT
+247 RNGGGVYTNTS
-260 NRKGVFT
+260 RKNGNGVFT

-278 DTSGFLF
+278 DTSGHL
-285 SQGGGVYNS
+285 SSRGGGVYNEGS
-294 GAFIMEGGT
+294 FIMENGT

-309 IKERPTGGVLNRR
+309 IKMKERPTGGVYNLK
-322 EFTMSGGMIGES
+322 EFTMRGGTIGEEGEN

-339 HVYNDAITAAVFT
+339 HVYNAADTAAVFT
-352 ISGDATIYTNVAND
+352 ISGTAKIYTNVYND

-373 GKVFGEVTNAV
+373 GEIFGEVTNAV

-389 AVIAGTEGVAGS
+389 AVIAGTEGAAGS

-419 TGDVTND
+419 TGEVMND

-434 VFTGSVTNNLGTIL
+434 TFTGSVTNNLGAIL
-448 GGDFSKASL
+448 GGDFSQAESL
-457 SGELVITFDPNN
+457 SGKLVITFDPNN
-469 GGNSSKQKV
+469 GDNSSRQEVYWK
-478 DWSKE
+478 KE
-483 GTPLEVPTTE
+483 GAPLIAPIPK
-493 PTKEG
+493 PTKEE

-503 WYYDNNGVN
+503 WYYDNKGENR
-512 TKWDFKTDRARYTMT
+512 KWDFETDRARYTMT
-527 LKAKWEANTYNVTV
+527 LTAKWKANTYNVTV
-541 KDDGNGTASADP
+541 ENDGNGTASADP
-553 APAKMGAEVSL
+553 ASAKMDDKVEL
-564 TATPNSGYH
+564 IATPKSGYH
-573 FKKWEVVP
+573 FKEWEVISGN
-581 DKVKIENNKFTMP
+581 VKIEDNKFTMP
-594 AAHVTVKAIFERN
+594 AENVTVKAIFERN
-607 TSSGGSGG
+607 ASSSGG

-630 GGDSIQAIRAAR
+630 GGGSMQAIRAAR

-688 KKREPDEP
+688 KKREP

-763 TDVVRGSGTAWFYD
+763 TDVVRDSGTAWFYD

-787 MGGYDNS
+787 MGGYGNS

-812 RYAQYKSYDTT
+812 RYAQYKGYDTT
-823 QGGMAIREFGDYESI
+823 QGGMAIREFDDYESI

-861 LYPNGTATRAEIAA
+861 LYPKGTATRAEIAA
-875 MLHRF
+875 LFHRF
-880 VENGMK
+880 AENGMK

>member
-27 SAAETEQEEEMT
+27 SAAETEQEEMT
-39 TLSSRSGGTE
+39 TLSNRSGGAE
-49 VSTKEALTSALVDS
+49 VSTEDELTSALRDS
-63 NISKITLEKD
+63 TKD
-73 IDINDALTVNR
+73 TVKLTADIIIDTTLTVNR
-84 AVKLDLNGFV
+84 AVTLDLNGFV
-94 LRMTGEDSV
+94 LRMTKEGSV
-103 IKVGQ
+103 IKVEQ
-108 GGELTIADSNKD
+108 GGELTIADSDTD
-120 KTHKFAQNTAGLSAG
+120 KAHKFVQSTGG
-135 LWELVDDSSTTSK
+135 LWVLVDDSSK
-148 TVNGGIIT
+148 TVYGGIIT
-156 GGKAQKGGGVYVAP
+156 GGNAKNGGGVYVAP

-177 GGSIVGCQASKDGG
+177 GGSIVGCQASRNGG
-191 GVYLDDDSQTD
+191 GVYLDNNDQTGEP
-202 ASSEFTMTDS
+202 SEFTMTSS

-217 TASGHGGGVAVNPAC
+217 TASDNGGGVAVNPAC
-232 KFTMDNDSEIRSCTA
+232 TFTMNNGSEIRSCTA
-247 RLGGGVYTNNSDT
+247 RNGGGVYTNTSRT
-260 NRKGVFT
+260 NGNGVFT

-278 DTSGFLF
+278 DTSGHL
-285 SQGGGVYNS
+285 SSRGGGVYNEGS
-294 GAFIMEGGT
+294 FIMENGT

-309 IKERPTGGVLNRR
+309 IKMKERPTGGVYNLK
-322 EFTMSGGMIGES
+322 EFTMRGGTIGEEGEN

-339 HVYNDAITAAVFT
+339 HVYNAADTAAVFT
-352 ISGDATIYTNVAND
+352 ISGTAKIYTNVANN

-373 GKVFGEVTNAV
+373 GEIFGEVKNAV
-384 KNWSS
+384 DSRY
-389 AVIAGTEGVAGS
+389 AVITGTEEADGS
-401 TEFKGKVTNN
+401 TEFSGAVINS
-411 CIIEKGQF
+411 
-419 TGDVTND
+419 VA
-426 GGGTIKGG
+426 GTIAGG
-434 VFTGSVTNNLGTIL
+434 VFTGSVTNNLGAIL
-448 GGDFSKASL
+448 GGDFSQAKSL
-457 SGELVITFDPNN
+457 SGKLVITFDPNN
-469 GGNSSKQKV
+469 GANSSRQEV
-478 DWSKE
+478 DWSKD
-483 GTPLEVPTTE
+483 GAKLIAPIPK
-493 PTKEG
+493 PTKEE

-512 TKWDFKTDRARYTMT
+512 TEWDFETDRAQYTMT
-527 LKAKWEANTYNVTV
+527 LKAQWKAITYTVTV
-541 KDDGNGTASADP
+541 KDDGNGTASAAP
-553 APAKMGAEVSL
+553 APAKMGDEVTL
-564 TATPNSGYH
+564 TATPKSGYH
-573 FKKWEVVP
+573 FKKWEVVSGEVEIK
-581 DKVKIENNKFTMP
+581 DNKFTMP
-594 AAHVTVKAIFERN
+594 AEHVTVKAIFERN
-607 TSSGGSGG
+607 ASSSGGG

-630 GGDSIQAIRAAR
+630 GGGSMQAIRAAR

-688 KKREPDEP
+688 KKREPNEP

-763 TDVVRGSGTAWFYD
+763 ADVVRGSGTAWFYD

-787 MGGYDNS
+787 MGGYDTS

-812 RYAQYKSYDTT
+812 RYAQYKGYDTT
-823 QGGMAIREFGDYESI
+823 QGGMAIREFDDYESI

-861 LYPNGTATRAEIAA
+861 LYPKGTATRAELAA

>member
-39 TLSSRSGGTE
+39 TLSSRSGGAE
-49 VSTKEALTSALVDS
+49 VSTPEDLASALGDS
-63 NISKITLEKD
+63 TKD
-73 IDINDALTVNR
+73 TVKLTADIIIDTTLTVNR
-84 AVKLDLNGFV
+84 AVTLDLNGFV
-94 LRMTGEDSV
+94 LRMTKEGSV
-103 IKVGQ
+103 IKVEQ
-108 GGELTIADSNKD
+108 GGNLTIADSDTD
-120 KTHKFAQNTAGLSAG
+120 KAHKFVQSTGG
-135 LWELVDDSSTTSK
+135 LWVLVDDSSK
-148 TVNGGIIT
+148 TVYGGIIT
-156 GGKAQKGGGVYVAP
+156 GGNAQKGGGVYVAP
-170 GGKLHMT
+170 GGKLNMT
-177 GGSIVGCQASKDGG
+177 GGSIVGCQAKFGG
-191 GVYLDDDSQTD
+191 GVYLDNNDQTGEP
-202 ASSEFTMTDS
+202 SEFTMTS
-212 SIIGC
+212 SRIIGC
-217 TASGHGGGVAVNPAC
+217 TASDNGGGVAVNPAC
-232 KFTMDNDSEIRSCTA
+232 TFTMNNGSEIRSCTA
-247 RLGGGVYTNNSDT
+247 RNGGGVYTNTS
-260 NRKGVFT
+260 RKNGNGVFT
-267 LRNGAILSCTA
+267 LRNGAILSCMVN
-278 DTSGFLF
+278 TSEHPR
-285 SQGGGVYNS
+285 SRGGGVYNEGS
-294 GAFIMEGGT
+294 FIMENGT

-309 IKERPTGGVLNRR
+309 IKERLTGGVYNLK
-322 EFTMSGGMIGES
+322 EFTMSGGTIGE
-334 ENDES
+334 EGKTDDES
-339 HVYNDAITAAVFT
+339 HVYNVADKTAVFT
-352 ISGDATIYTNVAND
+352 ISGTAKIYTNVAND

-373 GKVFGEVTNAV
+373 GEIFGEVTNAV

-389 AVIAGTEGVAGS
+389 AVIAGTEGAADS

-419 TGDVTND
+419 TGEVVN
-426 GGGTIKGG
+426 GGSGTIRGG
-434 VFTGSVTNNLGTIL
+434 AFKGSVTNNLGAIL
-448 GGDFSKASL
+448 GGDFSQATL
-457 SGELVITFDPNN
+457 SGELAITFDPDN
-469 GGNSSKQKV
+469 GEEPDTQKV
-478 DWSKE
+478 DWSH
-483 GTPLEVPTTE
+483 GGATLTAPSE
-493 PTKEG
+493 PTKEE

-512 TKWDFKTDRARYTMT
+512 TKWDFETDKAKYTMT
-527 LKAKWEANTYNVTV
+527 LTAQWKANTYTVTV
-541 KDDGNGTASADP
+541 ENDGNGTASADP
-553 APAKMGAEVSL
+553 ASAKMGAEVSL
-564 TATPNSGYH
+564 TAMPKSGYH
-573 FKKWEVVP
+573 FKRWEVVP
-581 DKVKIENNKFTMP
+581 DKVEIENNKFTMP
-594 AAHVTVKAIFERN
+594 ADDVTVKAIFERN
-607 TSSGGSGG
+607 ASSGGSGG

-630 GGDSIQAIRAAR
+630 GGGSMQAIRAAR

-688 KKREPDEP
+688 KKREP

-763 TDVVRGSGTAWFYD
+763 TDVVRDSGTAWFYD

-787 MGGYDNS
+787 MGGYSNS

-812 RYAQYKSYDTT
+812 RYAQYKGYDTT

-838 SDYAMGAMAWAVNT
+838 SDYAMSAMAWAVNT

-861 LYPNGTATRAEIAA
+861 LYPKGTATRAEIAA
-875 MLHRF
+875 LFHRF
-880 VENGMK
+880 AENGMK

>member
-27 SAAETEQEEEMT
+27 SAAETEQEEMT
-39 TLSSRSGGTE
+39 TLSNRSGEAE
-49 VSTKEALTSALVDS
+49 VSTKNELTSALGDS
-63 NISKITLEKD
+63 SISKITLKQD
-73 IDINDALTVNR
+73 IVISDTLTVNR
-84 AVKLDLNGFV
+84 AVTLDLNGFV
-94 LRMTGEDSV
+94 LQRTGEGSV
-103 IKVGQ
+103 IKVEQ
-108 GGELTIADSNKD
+108 GGELTIADSNKN
-120 KTHKFAQNTAGLSAG
+120 TAHKFAQNPDG
-135 LWELVDDSSTTSK
+135 LWVLVSDDSTTSK
-148 TVNGGIIT
+148 TVKGGIIT

-170 GGKLHMT
+170 GGKLNMT
-177 GGSIVGCQASKDGG
+177 GGSIVGCQAKFGG
-191 GVYLDDDSQTD
+191 GVYLDNNDQTGEP
-202 ASSEFTMTDS
+202 SEFTMTS
-212 SIIGC
+212 SRIIGC
-217 TASGHGGGVAVNPAC
+217 TASDNGGGVAVNPAC
-232 KFTMDNDSEIRSCTA
+232 TFTMNNGSEIRSCTA
-247 RLGGGVYTNNSDT
+247 RNGGGVYTNTS
-260 NRKGVFT
+260 RKNGNGVFT
-267 LRNGAILSCTA
+267 LRNGAILSCMVN
-278 DTSGFLF
+278 TSEHPR
-285 SQGGGVYNS
+285 SRGGGVYNEGS
-294 GAFIMEGGT
+294 FIMENGT

-309 IKERPTGGVLNRR
+309 IKERLTGGVYNLK
-322 EFTMSGGMIGES
+322 EFTMSGGTIGE
-334 ENDES
+334 EGKTDDES
-339 HVYNDAITAAVFT
+339 HVYNVADKTAAFT
-352 ISGDATIYTNVAND
+352 ISGTAKIYTNVAND

-373 GKVFGEVTNAV
+373 GEIFGEVTNAV

-389 AVIAGTEGVAGS
+389 AVIAGTEGAADS

-419 TGDVTND
+419 TGEVVN
-426 GGGTIKGG
+426 GGSGTIRGG
-434 VFTGSVTNNLGTIL
+434 AFKGSVTNNLGAIL
-448 GGDFSKASL
+448 GGDFSQATL
-457 SGELVITFDPNN
+457 SGRLVITFDPNN
-469 GGNSSKQKV
+469 EDDSSRKEV
-478 DWSKE
+478 DWSKDGE
-483 GTPLEVPTTE
+483 PLIVPTPE

-512 TKWDFKTDRARYTMT
+512 TKWDFETDKAKYTMT
-527 LKAKWEANTYNVTV
+527 LTAQWKA
-541 KDDGNGTASADP
+541 
-553 APAKMGAEVSL
+553 
-564 TATPNSGYH
+564 
-573 FKKWEVVP
+573 
-581 DKVKIENNKFTMP
+581 
-594 AAHVTVKAIFERN
+594 N
-607 TSSGGSGG
+607 TSSSGGG

-630 GGDSIQAIRAAR
+630 GGGSMQAIRAAR

-787 MGGYDNS
+787 MGGYGNS

-812 RYAQYKSYDTT
+812 RYAQYKGYDTT
-823 QGGMAIREFGDYESI
+823 QGGMAIREFDDYESI

-861 LYPNGTATRAEIAA
+861 LYPKGTATRAELAA
-875 MLHRF
+875 LFHRF
-880 VENGMK
+880 AENGMK

>member
-13 LCTCFLFSTASVPV
+13 LCTCFLFSTVSVPV

-39 TLSSRSGGTE
+39 TLSSRSGEAE
-49 VSTKEALTSALVDS
+49 VSKEDELTSALGDS
-63 NISKITLEKD
+63 NISKITLKQD
-73 IDINDALTVNR
+73 IVISDTLTVSR
-84 AVKLDLNGFV
+84 AVTLDLNGFV
-94 LRMTGEDSV
+94 LQRTGEGSV
-103 IKVGQ
+103 IKVEQDGN
-108 GGELTIADSNKD
+108 LTIADSNKN
-120 KTHKFAQNTAGLSAG
+120 TAHKFAQNTNG
-135 LWELVDDSSTTSK
+135 LWELVDGSSTSSK

-156 GGKAQKGGGVYVAP
+156 GGKAKKGGGVYVAP
-170 GGKLHMT
+170 GGKLNMT
-177 GGSIVGCQASKDGG
+177 GGSIVGCQAKFGG
-191 GVYLDDDSQTD
+191 GVYLDNNDQTGEP
-202 ASSEFTMTDS
+202 SEFTMTSS

-217 TASGHGGGVAVNPAC
+217 TASEYGGGVVVNSAC
-232 KFTMDNDSEIRSCTA
+232 TFTMDNGSEIRSCTA
-247 RLGGGVYTNNSDT
+247 RNGGGVYTNTSRT
-260 NRKGVFT
+260 NGNGVFT

-278 DTSGFLF
+278 DTSEHLR
-285 SQGGGVYNS
+285 SRGGGVYNEGS
-294 GAFIMEGGT
+294 FIMENGT

-309 IKERPTGGVLNRR
+309 IKIKERPTGGVFNYR
-322 EFTMSGGMIGES
+322 EFTMRGGTIGE
-334 ENDES
+334 EGKTDDES
-339 HVYNDAITAAVFT
+339 HVYNASNTVAVFT
-352 ISGDATIYTNVAND
+352 ISDTAKIYTNVAND

-373 GKVFGEVTNAV
+373 GEIFGEVKNAV
-384 KNWSS
+384 DSRY
-389 AVIAGTEGVAGS
+389 AVIAGPEGAAGS
-401 TEFKGKVTNN
+401 TEFSGAVTNN
-411 CIIEKGQF
+411 G
-419 TGDVTND
+419 T
-426 GGGTIKGG
+426 GTIAGG
-434 VFTGSVTNNLGTIL
+434 VFTGSVTNNLGAIL
-448 GGDFSKASL
+448 GGDFSQAKSL
-457 SGELVITFDPNN
+457 SGKLVITFDPDN
-469 GGNSSKQKV
+469 GEEPDTQKV
-478 DWSKE
+478 DWSYE
-483 GTPLEVPTTE
+483 GATLTAPSE
-493 PTKEG
+493 PTKEE

-503 WYYDNNGVN
+503 WYYDNNGEN
-512 TKWDFKTDRARYTMT
+512 TEWNFETDRARYTMT
-527 LKAKWEANTYNVTV
+527 LTAKWKANTYNVTV
-541 KDDGNGTASADP
+541 ENDGNGTASAAP
-553 APAKMGAEVSL
+553 APAKMGDEVTL
-564 TATPNSGYH
+564 TAMPKSGYH
-573 FKKWEVVP
+573 FKEWKVVSG
-581 DKVKIENNKFTMP
+581 DVKIEDNKFTMP
-594 AAHVTVKAIFERN
+594 AEHVTVKAIFERN
-607 TSSGGSGG
+607 ASSSGGG

-688 KKREPDEP
+688 KKREPNEP

-777 AVTWAQQNGI
+777 AVTWAQKNGI
-787 MGGYDNS
+787 MGGYSNS

-812 RYAQYKSYDTT
+812 RYAQYKGYDTT

-861 LYPNGTATRAEIAA
+861 LYPKGTATRAEIAA